1 MIQTTNNPA
10 PTPSKAMSKS
20 SKQAL
25 WCARIVFGLVFVI
38 NVQCAL
44 QFVFIPDAYVGAY
57 ELEGIAGIIA
67 LQGMGIAFLMWNA
80 TYPFFI
86 IHPIKWRVIGIII
99 LIQQAIG
106 LIGESLL
113 LAWLPSGHEILA
125 TSIQRFIFFDG
136 IGLLAMTVAYFVLI
150 KKALR

>member
-1 MIQTTNNPA
+1 MIQTTNNPT

-20 SKQAL
+20 SQQAL

-44 QFVFIPDAYVGAY
+44 QFVFIPNAYVGAY
-57 ELEGIAGIIA
+57 ELEGISGIIA
-67 LQGMGIAFLMWNA
+67 LQGMGIAFLMWNT

-86 IHPIKWRVIGIII
+86 ARPIKWRVVGVII
-99 LIQQAIG
+99 LSQQAIG

-113 LAWLPSGHEILA
+113 LTCLPSGHEILT
-125 TSIQRFIFFDG
+125 TSIQRFILFDG
-136 IGLLAMTVAYFVLI
+136 IGLLAMTAAFLFLL
-150 KKALR
+150 KKL

>member
-1 MIQTTNNPA
+1 MIQTTNNST

-20 SKQAL
+20 CKQAL

-44 QFVFIPDAYVGAY
+44 QFVFIPNAYVGAY
-57 ELEGIAGIIA
+57 ELEGISGIIA
-67 LQGMGIAFLMWNA
+67 LQGMGIAFLMWNV

-86 IHPIKWRVIGIII
+86 AHPIKWRLVGIII

-113 LAWLPSGHEILA
+113 LAWLPSGHDILA

-136 IGLLAMTVAYFVLI
+136 IGLLAMAIAYLVLI
-150 KKALR
+150 KKL

>member
-20 SKQAL
+20 SQQAL

-44 QFVFIPDAYVGAY
+44 QFIFIPDAYVGAY
-57 ELEGIAGIIA
+57 ELEGIAGTIA
-67 LQGMGIAFLMWNA
+67 LQGMGIAFLMWNV

-86 IHPIKWRVIGIII
+86 AHPIKWRIVGIII
-99 LIQQAIG
+99 LFQQAIG
-106 LIGESLL
+106 LVGESLL
-113 LAWLPSGHEILA
+113 LACLPNGHEILA
-125 TSIQRFIFFDG
+125 SSIQRFIFFDG
-136 IGLLAMTVAYFVLI
+136 IGLLVMAAAYFILI

>member
-1 MIQTTNNPA
+1 MIQTTNNPT

-20 SKQAL
+20 SQQAL
-25 WCARIVFGLVFVI
+25 WCARIVFGLVFII

-44 QFVFIPDAYVGAY
+44 QFVFIPNAYVGAY
-57 ELEGIAGIIA
+57 ELEGISGIIA

-86 IHPIKWRVIGIII
+86 AHPIKWRIVGVII
-99 LIQQAIG
+99 LFQQAIG

-113 LAWLPSGHEILA
+113 LAYLPSGHDILA
-125 TSIQRFIFFDG
+125 SSIQRFIFFDG
-136 IGLLAMTVAYFVLI
+136 IGLLVMAEAYFLLI

>member
-25 WCARIVFGLVFVI
+25 WCARIVFGLVFVV

-57 ELEGIAGIIA
+57 ELEGIAGTIA
-67 LQGMGIAFLMWNA
+67 LQGMGIAFLMWNV

-86 IHPIKWRVIGIII
+86 AHPIKWRIVGVII
-99 LIQQAIG
+99 LFQQAIG
-106 LIGESLL
+106 LVGESLL
-113 LAWLPSGHEILA
+113 LACLPNGHEILA
-125 TSIQRFIFFDG
+125 NSIQRFIFFDG
-136 IGLLAMTVAYFVLI
+136 IGLLVMAAAYFILI

>member
-1 MIQTTNNPA
+1 MKQTTNNPS
-10 PTPSKAMSKS
+10 PTLPKAVSKS

-25 WCARIVFGLVFVI
+25 WCTRVVFGLVFII

-44 QFVFIPDAYVGAY
+44 QFVFTPDVYVGAY
-57 ELEGIAGIIA
+57 ELEGIAGTIA

-86 IHPIKWRVIGIII
+86 AAPIKWRIVGIII
-99 LIQQAIG
+99 LFQQAIG

-113 LAWLPSGHEILA
+113 LACLPSGHEILA
-125 TSIQRFIFFDG
+125 SSIQRFIFFDG
-136 IGLLAMTVAYFVLI
+136 IGLLAMAAAYFILI

>member
-1 MIQTTNNPA
+1 MIQTTNNST
-10 PTPSKAMSKS
+10 PTPSKAMSIS
-20 SKQAL
+20 CKQAL
-25 WCARIVFGLVFVI
+25 LCARIVFGLIFVI

-44 QFVFIPDAYVGAY
+44 QFVFMPNAYVGAY
-57 ELEGIAGIIA
+57 ELEGISGIIA
-67 LQGMGIAFLMWNA
+67 LQGMGIAFLMWNV

-86 IHPIKWRVIGIII
+86 AHPIKWRLVGIII

-113 LAWLPSGHEILA
+113 LAWLPSGHDILA

-136 IGLLAMTVAYFVLI
+136 IGLLAMAIAYLVLI